1 MATWGFNWRASLPHL
16 LFLATFWQAR
26 SPAADVADL
35 DWAALLGEPTAVAVQ
50 RFQVQAA
57 ITPTDKSGQTAVT
70 EYGRSHLRKFLQI
83 SETLTQ
89 TDKLPPRIIRQ
100 TLRWVLLG
108 GVAGIVDSPLWQA
121 VVALE
126 GEEERPFLL
135 QDSIDMTAVPAGP
148 FLYGPGNVDIDLP
161 AFRMSKTP
169 ITQAQYQQFIAANPR
184 YPTPFEDAIWAQA
197 ANWPPDSRLAPAQR
211 LDHPVVIVSWY
222 DAMAF
227 CEWAGARLPSEAE
240 WEKAA
245 RGEDGRLYPW
255 GMEPPDETRCNFK
268 NQVGDTTPVGRY
280 SPAGDS
286 PYGCVDMSGNV
297 WEWTAS
303 PVDPGNTGRVLR
315 GGGFINA
322 AWTVQ
327 ANYRYSL
334 KPQSRLNV
342 AGFRIAAA

>member
-70 EYGRSHLRKFLQI
+70 EYGRSHLHKFLQI
-83 SETLTQ
+83 PETLTQ

-126 GEEERPFLL
+126 GEEERPFFLR
-135 QDSIDMTAVPAGP
+135 DSIEMTAVPAGP

-184 YPTPFEDAIWAQA
+184 YPTPFENAIWAQV
-197 ANWPPDSRLAPAQR
+197 ANWSPDSRLAPAQR

-255 GMEPPDETRCNFK
+255 
-268 NQVGDTTPVGRY
+268 
-280 SPAGDS
+280 
-286 PYGCVDMSGNV
+286 
-297 WEWTAS
+297 
-303 PVDPGNTGRVLR
+303 
-315 GGGFINA
+315 
-322 AWTVQ
+322 
-327 ANYRYSL
+327 
-334 KPQSRLNV
+334 
-342 AGFRIAAA
+342 

>member
-197 ANWPPDSRLAPAQR
+197 ANWPPDSRLAPVQR
-211 LDHPVVIVSWY
+211 LDHPVVIVRDRKS
-222 DAMAF
+222 
-227 CEWAGARLPSEAE
+227 
-240 WEKAA
+240 
-245 RGEDGRLYPW
+245 
-255 GMEPPDETRCNFK
+255 
-268 NQVGDTTPVGRY
+268 VV
-280 SPAGDS
+280 
-286 PYGCVDMSGNV
+286 
-297 WEWTAS
+297 
-303 PVDPGNTGRVLR
+303 
-315 GGGFINA
+315 
-322 AWTVQ
+322 
-327 ANYRYSL
+327 
-334 KPQSRLNV
+334 
-342 AGFRIAAA
+342 